1 MIKYIDVKTGYNLV
15 KFDKENDEIKML
27 DSFSTNIDYM
37 WIADEE
43 GILNDIHVNVGDLI
57 IRMYGD
63 TCKLDD
69 RKTLVIK
76 DEQLKNYYKD
86 LKERMEARKAERENC
101 CECCDCEVA
110 ATCQTK
116 ISA

>member
-1 MIKYIDVKTGYNLV
+1 MIKYIDAKTGYNLI

-27 DSFSTNIDYM
+27 DSFGANIDYM

-43 GILNDIHVNVGDLI
+43 GMLDDIHVNVGDLI
-57 IRMYGD
+57 IRMYGYNG
-63 TCKLDD
+63 KIDD

-76 DEQLKNYYKD
+76 DEQLKDYYKS
-86 LKERMEARKAERENC
+86 LKESIEAREAEREKG
-101 CECCDCEVA
+101 CECCDCKL
-110 ATCQTK
+110 CHTK

>member
-1 MIKYIDVKTGYNLV
+1 MIKYIDVKTGCKLI

-27 DSFSTNIDYM
+27 DTFSTNIDYM

-43 GILNDIHVNVGDLI
+43 GILDDIHVNVGDLI

-63 TCKLDD
+63 TYKLDD

-86 LKERMEARKAERENC
+86 LKERMEARKDEREKD
-101 CECCDCEVA
+101 CECCDYEVA